1 MVQFF
6 SPRPTS
12 SLPQSGLSLHSNKCI
27 RSNAFTIVSILF
39 HSFNIQTT
47 LPTDRMTR
55 KFQGLLKTQPMPC
68 IKLHI
73 SKTTTDTFHH
83 TSFLLITQYSPP
95 SHPPS
100 DKSKKLNSIK
110 DFKAIITTMDY
121 TVTTKE
127 DCQPKVPGI
136 R

>member
-1 MVQFF
+1 MQFF

-12 SLPQSGLSLHSNKCI
+12 SLPQSGLSLLSNKCI

-39 HSFNIQTT
+39 PSFNIQTI
-47 LPTDRMTR
+47 LPIPRMMR
-55 KFQGLLKTQPMPC
+55 KTQRGLKIQPMSC
-68 IKLHI
+68 IKPRT
-73 SKTTTDTFHH
+73 SKSTADTFHH
-83 TSFLLITQYSPP
+83 TSFLHITQYFRP

-110 DFKAIITTMDY
+110 DLKANLSTKDY
-121 TVTTKE
+121 MATTKE